1 MRVAL
6 IVLGL
11 ILIGTGIAIWF
22 GRINYPTEH
31 DVVKVGNMSA
41 TLTRER
47 PVPQWLGGVTAL
59 TLSVP
64 RQPPLRC
71 RQRAP

>member
-6 IVLGL
+6 MMLGL
-11 ILIGTGIAIWF
+11 ILIGTGVAIWF
-22 GRINYPTEH
+22 GRINYPTQH

-59 TLSVP
+59 TGLIITALGT
-64 RQPPLRC
+64 RYR
-71 RQRAP
+71 R

>member
-11 ILIGTGIAIWF
+11 ILVGCGVAIWF
-22 GRINYPTEH
+22 GRISYPTEH
-31 DVVKVGNMSA
+31 DVVKIGNLSA

-47 PVPQWLGGVTAL
+47 PIPQWLGGVTTLTGLIITAL
-59 TLSVP
+59 GT
-64 RQPPLRC
+64 RFR
-71 RQRAP
+71 R

>member
-1 MRVAL
+1 MRVVI

-11 ILIGTGIAIWF
+11 VLIGAGAAIWF

-31 DVVKVGNMSA
+31 QVIKVGNTSA
-41 TLTRER
+41 MLTRER

-59 TLSVP
+59 TGLIIAALGT
-64 RQPPLRC
+64 RYR
-71 RQRAP
+71 R

>member
-11 ILIGTGIAIWF
+11 VLIGAGAAIWF

-31 DVVKVGNMSA
+31 EVVKIGNMSA
-41 TLTRER
+41 ALTRER

-59 TLSVP
+59 TGLIIAALGTKY
-64 RQPPLRC
+64 RR
-71 RQRAP
+71 

>member
-11 ILIGTGIAIWF
+11 ILIGSGIAICF

-31 DVVKVGNMSA
+31 DVVKVGNLSA

-59 TLSVP
+59 TGLIIVVLGTRYRS
-64 RQPPLRC
+64 
-71 RQRAP
+71 